1 MTGWRSI
8 IVLLAAAVGAFGQP
22 VEAPAVDPAL
32 RAAVEAVLAEK
43 KAAEAGSAI
52 PLQAVWDNQLFF
64 RTPDK
69 DWNIHI
75 GGRVMFES
83 VWFQQPA
90 NLRGAAPG
98 NAGVPG
104 ATSLANGGVGVLD
117 DGTFFRRVRFKAD
130 GTAYGTMEF
139 NLEVNFENIN
149 LVTFD
154 HAWMGLKDLPYLNSV
169 RLGQHKVPFG
179 LENWGTDYHLTMIER
194 SSLNEAFSTLF
205 APGIFTQNT
214 LLDNHVT
221 YQAMLHRIQP
231 LSFYNGADFGPG
243 DYAVSAR
250 MTATPVYAKEGASVV
265 HLGGSYQYRTADLG
279 RTVPSG
285 TTPATGSAFGDTT
298 HVARFRSRGDIRDS
312 VGAPASYAGN
322 AGRFVDTGW
331 LVADGVSSYAPEF
344 LVIEGPFSV
353 QSEMT
358 IAKVQNASLLYVNPG
373 RSVGSP
379 MLWGTYT
386 EVSYIL
392 TGEHRTY
399 DRRNGTYDRIHVK
412 NNAGRGGWGAWQLAY
427 RYSYLD
433 LNDIGIKGGILQQ
446 HTVGVNWY
454 INDNAKLQF
463 NYANIYRDVPAP
475 SGAGAVNGFGLLMQ
489 YYF

>member
-1 MTGWRSI
+1 MLVGS
-8 IVLLAAAVGAFGQP
+8 LAFAQ
-22 VEAPAVDPAL
+22 EAEPPAVDPAL
-32 RAAVEAVLAEK
+32 RAAVEALLAEK
-43 KAAEAGSAI
+43 KAEEAVAAAGVI
-52 PLQAVWDNQLFF
+52 PLQAVWDNQLYF

-83 VWFQQPA
+83 VWFRQPG
-90 NLRGAAPG
+90 NLLGTAPG

-104 ATSLANGGVGVLD
+104 ATSLANGGVGVLE

-130 GTAYGTMEF
+130 GTAYGTKEF

-149 LVTFD
+149 LITFD
-154 HAWMGLKDLPYLNSV
+154 HAWAGWKDVPLLNTV
-169 RLGQHKVPFG
+169 RIGQHKVPFG
-179 LENWGTDYHLTMIER
+179 LENWGSDYHLTMIER

-205 APGIFTQNT
+205 APGLFVQNT
-214 LLDNHVT
+214 FLDNHAT
-221 YQAMLHRIQP
+221 CQAMLHRVQP
-231 LSFYNGADFGPG
+231 LQFYNGDDFGTG

-250 MTATPVYAKEGASVV
+250 VTATPVYSRDGASVL

-279 RTVPSG
+279 SSIPSA

-298 HVARFRSRGDIRDS
+298 RVARFRSRADIRDS
-312 VGAPASYAGN
+312 VGAPQAFAGN
-322 AGRFVDTGW
+322 AGRFVDTGY
-331 LVADGVSSYAPEF
+331 LVADGVSSFAPEL
-344 LVIEGPFSV
+344 LVIEGPFSL

-358 IAKVQNASLLYVNPG
+358 VATVNNASLLFVRPG
-373 RSVGSP
+373 RPLGDP
-379 MLWGTYT
+379 MFWGTYV
-386 EVSYIL
+386 EASYVL

-399 DRRNGTYDRIHVK
+399 DRRNGTYDRIRVDTG
-412 NNAGRGGWGAWQLAY
+412 AGGQHRGWGAWQLAY

-446 HTVGVNWY
+446 HTIGLNWY

-475 SGAGAVNGFGLLMQ
+475 SGTGAVNGFGLLMQ